1 MAQSVTISKRMDE
14 ENKEKLNK
22 SDISRN
28 NRPISPFVSGADG
41 NPFQHSKVAYYANP
55 SVLDRSLTSALKT
68 RNKIPRTP
76 DNMRSLDPNWKEKF

>member
-41 NPFQHSKVAYYANP
+41 NPF
-55 SVLDRSLTSALKT
+55 
-68 RNKIPRTP
+68 
-76 DNMRSLDPNWKEKF
+76 